1 MVTIKEKNLNIK
13 IPEDTHYKIKMQAL
27 KEKLSMR
34 DFIINTIEKYIYE
47 KEELNI
53 EPAEEEDF
61 EGLEEARK
69 DLAEGRVKTLA
80 EIEEEYP
87 CR

>member
-1 MVTIKEKNLNIK
+1 MVTKKEKNLNIK

-27 KEKLSMR
+27 KEKLTMR
-34 DFIINTIEKYIYE
+34 DFIINTIEKYIDE
-47 KEELNI
+47 NEELNI

-69 DLAEGRVKTLA
+69 DLAEGRTKTLS